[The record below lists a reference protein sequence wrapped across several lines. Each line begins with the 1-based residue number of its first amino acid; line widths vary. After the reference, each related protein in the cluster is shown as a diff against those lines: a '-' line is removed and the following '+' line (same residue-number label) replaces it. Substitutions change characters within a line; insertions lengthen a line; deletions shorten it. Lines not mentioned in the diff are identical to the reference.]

1 MIRLS
6 IAVIGLVMTAL
17 WSVPSWGDSRPT
29 DGPVLRQEA
38 YYFDPSGAEDIETID
53 RVNFVAGAL
62 YINQGLSPG
71 SIWFK
76 YTVVQPKG
84 QETHLVFDLANLD
97 SVEMYRQLNKD
108 SKQFERI
115 QISREQINT
124 QYTWMSDEEEQVLY
138 LKINNQPVLKA
149 TPHIFNTTELTA
161 FLKTKNS
168 AASIAM
174 TMQMIVFFSCLI
186 FIYIN
191 PQSIFNLFILALS
204 LTRLSLL
211 MFLNYP
217 QALVWIDLPLLKQ
230 ISYALF
236 FIDKII
242 LYFFSINLLKYKFK
256 FNFNHHVAVLILSG
270 LSLIGLALIAMDLRA
285 FMTFASVTISLFVV
299 IIFYLTCQEIVREQ
313 TWRKEKIF
321 YLVLIFFILMG
332 YVVLLSD
339 ITGLRWAPNS
349 TNHFLQIRL
358 LMNLMG
364 IFAMFLFQVVE
375 TLRFIKTKNAELIH
389 LFEQLQTEELLR
401 KNQQNF
407 MSMLL
412 HELNTPLAT
421 IKIGLHTILRR
432 GSFSDEEKERGQRI
446 DKSLESINQI
456 IESCVMVDKYTSSVS
471 PVQLRPTGVAEL
483 VEDLMDEAI
492 DRTPAAA
499 DRIELIHNAE
509 LAVGQ
514 QMMTDIDM
522 LKVVCSNLLNNAL
535 KYSPL
540 NTTIQFKTE
549 QDLAT
554 SSITFEVSNE
564 LLPKQAPDERRLFQ
578 RYYRAESSK
587 KIPGTGLGLWLSQT
601 LAQQLGSEIHVK
613 LSHHHISFSLTLPL
627 SNPSR

>member
-6 IAVIGLVMTAL
+6 IALIGLVMTAL
-17 WSVPSWGDSRPT
+17 WSAPSWADSRETEDP
-29 DGPVLRQEA
+29 LIRQQA
-38 YYFDPSGAEDIETID
+38 HYFDPSGAVDIDTID
-53 RVNFVAGAL
+53 RVKFAPGAR
-62 YINQGLSPG
+62 YINQGLTPG

-84 QETHLVFDLANLD
+84 QETHLVFDLPNLD
-97 SVEMYRQLNKD
+97 RVDLYRQLNKD

-124 QYTWMSDEEEQVLY
+124 QYTWMSEQEEQVLY
-138 LKINNQPVLKA
+138 LKINNQPVLNA
-149 TPHIFNTTELTA
+149 TPHVFNTAQLSA
-161 FLKTKNS
+161 FIKTKNT

-191 PQSIFNLFILALS
+191 PNNIFNLFILALT

-211 MFLNYP
+211 MFINHP

-242 LYFFSINLLKYKFK
+242 LYFFSINLLKYKFSFK
-256 FNFNHHVAVLILSG
+256 FNHHVAVLILSG
-270 LSLIGLALIAMDLRA
+270 LSLMGLALIAFDLRA
-285 FMTFASVTISLFVV
+285 FMTFAAVTISLFMV
-299 IIFYLTCQEIVREQ
+299 IIFYLTYQEIVRVQ

-321 YLVLIFFILMG
+321 YIVLIFFILMG
-332 YVVLLSD
+332 YMIMLSD
-339 ITGLRWAPNS
+339 ITGLRWPPSS
-349 TNHFLQIRL
+349 TEHFLQIRL
-358 LMNLMG
+358 LMNLAG

-375 TLRFIKTKNAELIH
+375 TLRFINTKNAELIH

-421 IKIGLHTILRR
+421 IKMGLHTILRR
-432 GSFSDEEKERGQRI
+432 GSFSDEEKERGERI

-456 IESCVMVDKYTSSVS
+456 IESCVMVDKYTSSVN
-471 PVQLRPTGVAEL
+471 PIQLRPIGVAEF
-483 VEDLMDEAI
+483 VEDLMDEAM

-499 DRIELIHNAE
+499 DRIELILNPE
-509 LAVGQ
+509 LAGGQ
-514 QMMTDIDM
+514 QMITDMDM

-540 NTTIQFKTE
+540 STTIQFKTE

-564 LLPKQAPDERRLFQ
+564 LHPKQAPDQSRLFQ

-601 LAQQLGSEIHVK
+601 LAQQIGSKIDVK
-613 LSHHHISFSLTLPL
+613 LSHHHISFSLTLPMV
-627 SNPSR
+627 SAPR